1 MAALD
6 YDAFPESARQSLLAV
21 IYKMTLELF
30 QDPAIQAEYEVWLA
44 KRNAAMQ
51 AAK

>member
-1 MAALD
+1 MAAID
-6 YDAFPESARQSLLAV
+6 YDAYPESTWQSLLAAS
-21 IYKMTLELF
+21 YKLTLELF
-30 QDPAIQAEYEVWLA
+30 KDPAIQAEFEVWLA